1 MTTLLDQIDADLDT
15 FMDSESGFAEE
26 FTFTGTFGPYII
38 NGIFDEGATVV
49 NDFTGGVDVQPH
61 RLTVKTADLQ
71 PVKPHDTIRK
81 GMVTYEILEINPDGY
96 GMTGLILVKVR
107 ED

>member
-1 MTTLLDQIDADLDT
+1 MTTLLEQIAADIDT
-15 FMDSESGFAEE
+15 FMDAESGFAEE
-26 FTFTGTFGPYII
+26 FTFNGTFGPYVI

-49 NDFTGGVDVQPH
+49 NDFNGGVNVEPH

-71 PVKPHDTIRK
+71 PVKPHDEVRRGLTVYKVLTID
-81 GMVTYEILEINPDGY
+81 PDGE
-96 GMTGLILVKVR
+96 GLTVLTLYKTR